1 MPNESIFYFS
11 SCKKHHWVMKKL
23 FRLLPILLISLL
35 WTSCKEETSKKETL
49 ATDVDSL
56 VKEKTKTV
64 EKAITLLPPPEQ
76 ILSVM
81 ESETP
86 VLNKYLFAVK
96 YANEINDPQKVASA
110 MGIYLTDLSYLTMHN
125 QMQDALLYM
134 EALQKLAVKLR
145 VEDIFSAAV
154 LNKAQKYKE
163 NPDSI
168 KSFVAQMYGKLLHK
182 LRQTEQEELIDFITF
197 SAWNEA
203 VYLTSK
209 FLPESKNKQY
219 LSDKLAEQKLLLTI
233 ISEDLKTEALK
244 PYLEKYQKAYEDVK
258 VEYQKAS
265 EIQEDENVII
275 IKNKNKVLYDKDD
288 LVKIEAT
295 SETVRRQL
303 VSI

>member
-1 MPNESIFYFS
+1 
-11 SCKKHHWVMKKL
+11 MKKIYL
-23 FRLLPILLISLL
+23 ILPILFVSLL
-35 WTSCKEETSKKETL
+35 WTSCKEEPSKKESLDTE
-49 ATDVDSL
+49 VDSL
-56 VKEKTKTV
+56 VNEKKKAV

-86 VLNKYLFAVK
+86 VLNQYLFPTK
-96 YANEINDPQKVASA
+96 YANEINDPTKVASA

-145 VEDIFSAAV
+145 VEDVFSAAV
-154 LNKAQKYKE
+154 LNKAQKFKE

-168 KSFVAQMYGKLLHK
+168 KTFVAEMYGKLLRK

-197 SAWNEA
+197 AAWNEA

-209 FLPESKNKQY
+209 FLPQSKNKDF
-219 LSDKLAEQKLLLTI
+219 LSEKLAEQKLLLTI
-233 ISEDLKTEALK
+233 IEEDLQAEALK
-244 PYLEKYQKAYEDVK
+244 PYLEKYQKAYEDIK

-275 IKNKNKVLYDKDD
+275 IKNKNKVVFDKDD
-288 LVKIEAT
+288 IVKIEAA
-295 SETVRRQL
+295 SESIRKSL
-303 VSI
+303 VNV